1 MEGRPGR
8 GRGGHWK
15 RGGSGG
21 ANDAGGFG
29 ERRGRGRGGHRGRSK
44 RDHYRGRGRGASDGA
59 ADVFRRGQDD
69 ENEKENYEEEISDIY
84 SRRKLESNWDR
95 YEESEKEEVND
106 GVPVQRGTDYHV
118 LLSSA
123 VERSVLVGTHKVCN
137 TFLKLSGKGDIRKM
151 KVAVCCLHLTPA
163 PALRLSQPH
172 NQLELAGD
180 SFTQFRFAE
189 EKDWE
194 VESLAASQVPAIVV
208 DLEVLAQSL
217 QELSMHKRLIL
228 EADIVQESTPVELP
242 SVGLLNKV
250 EPSATGGFKPPA
262 PSDIYREPGLGG
274 PRPVKTIS
282 DPGMSSQASTAVGVP
297 VDDADEELD
306 LLLGLHKPVAELS
319 LAELKTSGAVEE
331 VPVSPE
337 KAEKME
343 DLVEVDQLM
352 AEEEPKQKA
361 EELKHEADSGK
372 QEMTEED
379 LEDWLDSMI
388 S

>member
-21 ANDAGGFG
+21 ANDAGSFG

-118 LLSSA
+118 LLSS
-123 VERSVLVGTHKVCN
+123 
-137 TFLKLSGKGDIRKM
+137 
-151 KVAVCCLHLTPA
+151 
-163 PALRLSQPH
+163 
-172 NQLELAGD
+172 AGD

-274 PRPVKTIS
+274 PRPVETIS

-337 KAEKME
+337 KEKME